1 MIRHNFIVG
10 NGMKNNDLR
19 RINSVRQRF
28 HHILEASKNMK
39 RLCHRGGFT
48 LVELIIVIVIV
59 GTLVAI
65 AVPLYSHYTET
76 AKVREAG
83 GMIKAIR
90 TSQKLER
97 IKTPSFYT
105 ATGGAASTI
114 FLQKGIDL
122 GDSVYFTYETI
133 GDPNQFTVTATATA
147 ESNMTGT
154 ISYDSATKTWS
165 CTGDILDKMLP
176 DSS

>member
-1 MIRHNFIVG
+1 
-10 NGMKNNDLR
+10 
-19 RINSVRQRF
+19 
-28 HHILEASKNMK
+28 MK
-39 RLCHRGGFT
+39 RLRDSTGFT

-76 AKVREAG
+76 AKVREAV

-90 TSQKLER
+90 TSQKLESV
-97 IKTPSFYT
+97 KTSKYYT
-105 ATGGAASTI
+105 ATGGAASSI

-122 GDSVYFTYETI
+122 GDSVHFTFETV
-133 GDPNQFTVTATATA
+133 GDANQFTATGTATA
-147 ESNMTGT
+147 ESDMTGT

>member
-1 MIRHNFIVG
+1 
-10 NGMKNNDLR
+10 
-19 RINSVRQRF
+19 
-28 HHILEASKNMK
+28 MK
-39 RLCHRGGFT
+39 RLRDSTGFT

-76 AKVREAG
+76 AKVREAV

-97 IKTPSFYT
+97 IKTSSFYT

-114 FLQKGIDL
+114 FLQKGIDVR
-122 GDSVYFTYETI
+122 DSVHFTYETI
-133 GDPNQFTVTATATA
+133 GDANQFTATGPATA
-147 ESNMTGT
+147 ESDMTGT
-154 ISYDSATKTWS
+154 ISYDNATKTWIS
-165 CTGDILDKMLP
+165 TGDILEKMLP

>member
-1 MIRHNFIVG
+1 
-10 NGMKNNDLR
+10 
-19 RINSVRQRF
+19 
-28 HHILEASKNMK
+28 MK
-39 RLCHRGGFT
+39 RLRDSTGFT

-76 AKVREAG
+76 AKVREAV

-90 TSQKLER
+90 TSQKLESV
-97 IKTPSFYT
+97 KTSKYYT
-105 ATGGAASTI
+105 ATGGAASSI

-122 GDSVYFTYETI
+122 GDSVHFTFETI
-133 GDPNQFTVTATATA
+133 GDANQFTATGTATA
-147 ESNMTGT
+147 ESDMTGT

>member
-1 MIRHNFIVG
+1 
-10 NGMKNNDLR
+10 
-19 RINSVRQRF
+19 
-28 HHILEASKNMK
+28 MK
-39 RLCHRGGFT
+39 RLRDSTGFT

-76 AKVREAG
+76 AKVREAV

-97 IKTPSFYT
+97 IKTSSFYT
-105 ATGGAASTI
+105 ATGGVASTI
-114 FLQKGIDL
+114 FLQKGIDVR
-122 GDSVYFTYETI
+122 DSVHFTYETI
-133 GDPNQFTVTATATA
+133 GDANQFTATGTATA
-147 ESNMTGT
+147 ESDMTGA